1 MFKMKY
7 FNINADEEEQQ
18 EYEIFQKK
26 YRHLVN
32 TVMIFLLL
40 CLIVGFWIVY
50 QKGKIHE
57 EQKKEIEKMKKEGIG
72 ATTPVTKK
80 DSLTQVYNS
89 TLQTI
94 NDSLPASVT
103 NNAAQQTQMAEVA
116 TLKTEIGNLLASEN
130 TSPADLTIAKIKI
143 EQLQLKVAILQN
155 KYIGVEEENKKLQAQ
170 LNLLLQQRANASS
183 SNNTASETV
192 AKNTSSSSTS
202 SEGKETYVDALQL
215 YAVGDNGQT
224 NNVDDAEK
232 LVGSF
237 VFSNKSKNP
246 SEVMIV
252 VTQPDGKVVKNS
264 VWESGSFETK
274 QGKKLYSRKMYIDAA
289 AEDKQVSFSLT
300 PQEVVNGNYTMQ
312 VWQNGNLLANKTKR
326 IGL

>member
-7 FNINADEEEQQ
+7 FNINADEDEQQ

-72 ATTPVTKK
+72 AVTPVTKK
-80 DSLTQVYNS
+80 DSLTQVYNT

-94 NDSLPASVT
+94 NDSLPASLPT
-103 NNAAQQTQMAEVA
+103 NAAQQTQMAEVA

-183 SNNTASETV
+183 NNNTVEETV
-192 AKNTSSSSTS
+192 ARNTNNNINSNS
-202 SEGKETYVDALQL
+202 KETSVDALQL

-232 LVGSF
+232 LIGSF
-237 VFSNKSKNP
+237 VFSNKSKNA

-274 QGKKLYSRKMYIDAA
+274 QGKKLYSRKMYIDAV

>member
-7 FNINADEEEQQ
+7 FNINADEDEQQ

-94 NDSLPASVT
+94 NDSLPASLAT
-103 NNAAQQTQMAEVA
+103 NAAQQTQMAEVA

-170 LNLLLQQRANASS
+170 LNLLLQQRANTS
-183 SNNTASETV
+183 SNNNTVEETV
-192 AKNTSSSSTS
+192 AKNTNNNINSN
-202 SEGKETYVDALQL
+202 GKETSVDALQL

-237 VFSNKSKNP
+237 VFSNKSKSA